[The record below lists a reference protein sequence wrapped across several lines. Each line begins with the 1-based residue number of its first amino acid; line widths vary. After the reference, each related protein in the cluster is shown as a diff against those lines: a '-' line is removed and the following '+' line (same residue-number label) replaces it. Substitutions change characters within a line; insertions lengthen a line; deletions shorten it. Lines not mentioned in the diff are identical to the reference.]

1 MEVWFEFVLFVKFK
15 NVLKWRMREMNKLNG
30 YIYIGDICKFFLLD
44 LKVDNVDEKVNDV
57 YFVGNG

>member
-1 MEVWFEFVLFVKFK
+1 MLFVKFK

>member
-1 MEVWFEFVLFVKFK
+1 
-15 NVLKWRMREMNKLNG
+15 MNKLNG